1 MKSYTKGR
9 AYYGSKTKN
18 TSSANLTLGDE
29 VANDTYRQI
38 CSMRDWPWLE
48 RVRTKATVASTQAVE
63 LPYDC
68 DQVRE
73 ISVIPNG
80 STTRYTPKLSP
91 SAEHWDDLNLSTF
104 TSDIPEWYFVRAG
117 QLLLWPTPV
126 QTGNTIYITQKSRV
140 IDLSFADITNIT
152 VASITNGATAMV
164 VSGSLTTAMVGLWI
178 RVTYTGGVAAT
189 TGDGQWYEIGAIG
202 SATTLTLVRAYGG
215 TTIAGATAACTIGQM
230 PLLPEAFHQ
239 TPWKMAA
246 SEYWSKEGDKRSILY
261 QNEYNAELKEL
272 VKNWSSPTT
281 DMVIDNGRDD
291 QIINPNLTIMMP

>member
-18 TSSANLTLGDE
+18 TSSTNLTLGDE

-38 CSMRDWPWLE
+38 CSMRDWPFLE
-48 RVRTKATVASTQAVE
+48 RVRTKTTTATVQAVE

-73 ISVIPNG
+73 ISVIPTG
-80 STTRYTPKLSP
+80 QTSRYVPKLAP
-91 SAEHWDDLNLSTF
+91 SAEYWDYLNLSTF

-117 QLLLWPTPV
+117 QLLLWPTPAS
-126 QTGNTIYITQKSRV
+126 TGNTIYITQKCRV
-140 IDLSFADITNIT
+140 IDLSIADLTAIT
-152 VASITNGATAMV
+152 VTSIAAGGTAMV
-164 VSGSLTTAMVGLWI
+164 VSGSLTSQMVGRWI
-178 RVTYTGGVAAT
+178 RVTYSDTAN
-189 TGDGQWYEIGAIG
+189 TGDGQWYEIAAIG
-202 SATTLTLVRAYGG
+202 SATTLTLLRAYGG
-215 TTIAGATAACTIGQM
+215 LAIAAGAAACTIGQM

-246 SEYWSKEGDKRSILY
+246 SEYWSKEGDKRAILY

-281 DMVIDNGRDD
+281 SMVIDDGRDH
-291 QIINPNLTIMMP
+291 QIINPNLVIEI